1 LTLIGRDRA
10 PLTHIFVIACIS
22 RPQLDASLS
31 TAAAAGATLVGM
43 KIAVAMTPRLL
54 CEPQRHAVAV
64 VDVLRAST
72 SLVTMF
78 EGGLLRAMISEN
90 VAQAHDLARRNFALL
105 CGEVD
110 AVPPDGFDY
119 GNSPAEFAGLSFK
132 GKSAVLYTTNG
143 TRAIHAAAQAPVVI
157 AAALMNRRAAAQ
169 RLVAEAASRDLDIA
183 VVCAGVK
190 AGVAFSLEDTAAAGA
205 IVEAACEA
213 EGAIRL
219 TDEAFAA
226 MHLWQWYEGDTG
238 RMFRESAH
246 GRLLARLGFDDDL
259 RQAGQIDI
267 SEAVPVL
274 YDDDGVK
281 TLRTRP
287 PRRV

>member
-1 LTLIGRDRA
+1 
-10 PLTHIFVIACIS
+10 
-22 RPQLDASLS
+22 
-31 TAAAAGATLVGM
+31 M
-43 KIAVAMTPRLL
+43 KITVAMTPRLL

-64 VDVLRAST
+64 VDVLRATT

-90 VAQAHDLARRNFALL
+90 VAQAHELARRNFSLL

-119 GNSPAEFAGLSFK
+119 GNSPAEFANLSFK

-143 TRAIHAAAQAPVVI
+143 TRAIHAVAQAPVVI
-157 AAALMNRRAAAQ
+157 AAALVNRRAAAQ
-169 RLVAEAASRDLDIA
+169 RLLAEAASRDLDIA
-183 VVCAGVK
+183 IVCAGVK

-205 IVEAACEA
+205 IVEAVCEA
-213 EGAIRL
+213 DAGVQPTE
-219 TDEAFAA
+219 EALAA
-226 MHLWQWYEGDTG
+226 MHLWQWYDGDTS

-246 GRLLARLGFDDDL
+246 GRLLARIGFDGDL
-259 RQAGQIDI
+259 RHAAQIDI

-281 TLRTRP
+281 TLRARP
-287 PRRV
+287 PRRA